1 MLKTGK
7 MEIHQ
12 EVHIDDLDL
21 IVQGDLLRKV
31 GTNEED
37 SATSEELLLAGYVVD
52 VPLSFKG
59 SWIRVGIWNADDGI
73 VEMVPVHVPFGSVL
87 VRCNTLPHSGNYG
100 SPGNTRFHA
109 QLRIVRKD
117 TRSDNKRLGYIR
129 MMNTYMNDLVRSEDG
144 WKVKWESTFQDEA
157 NRPVESS
164 RWSKFASKRAGTATA
179 DLPTDTTDDE
189 LYHSCNRPCHG

>member
-1 MLKTGK
+1 METLQGEGRSPFDSTLHSEHGVSFMERLMDVVKECLREVLEGCPVAKCKSLEGCLEELEILPGMLKTGK

-21 IVQGDLLRKV
+21 IIQGDLLRKV
-31 GTNEED
+31 VTNEED

-52 VPLSFKG
+52 VPLSFEG
-59 SWIRVGIWNADDGI
+59 SWIRVGIWNADDGV

-109 QLRIVRKD
+109 QLRIVINIIGRKLPP
-117 TRSDNKRLGYIR
+117 RKSYKSLGWC
-129 MMNTYMNDLVRSEDG
+129 M
-144 WKVKWESTFQDEA
+144 
-157 NRPVESS
+157 
-164 RWSKFASKRAGTATA
+164 
-179 DLPTDTTDDE
+179 
-189 LYHSCNRPCHG
+189 